1 MTRILACMLLLACG
15 GDKAEEREPFVEDTA
30 PPAGTAELKQA
41 CYEACDVR
49 YISADGCPPAT
60 SEDLR
65 DACLDL
71 CSAEA
76 AQRVVTCLAESEA
89 YYACVEAQDWLCAQ
103 GEDEP
108 RLLDDTAC
116 VAETAAYEAC
126 PV

>member
-89 YYACVEAQDWLCAQ
+89 YYA
-103 GEDEP
+103 
-108 RLLDDTAC
+108 
-116 VAETAAYEAC
+116 
-126 PV
+126 